1 MEIIDITNNRYGS
14 NSLQMAILVN
24 GEQWNIK
31 QKKLPPCYTT
41 RMKDFP
47 KVK

>member
-1 MEIIDITNNRYGS
+1 MEIIDDTNNRYGS
-14 NSLQMAILVN
+14 NSLKLAVLGD
-24 GEQWNIK
+24 GEQWKIK
-31 QKKLPPCYTT
+31 QKRLSPYYTT